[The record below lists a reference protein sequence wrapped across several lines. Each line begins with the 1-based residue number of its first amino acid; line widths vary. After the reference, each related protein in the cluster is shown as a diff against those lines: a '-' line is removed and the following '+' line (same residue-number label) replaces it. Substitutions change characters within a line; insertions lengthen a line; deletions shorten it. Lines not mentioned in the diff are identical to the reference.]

1 MCTYIL
7 MRYVET
13 EYELWSIR
21 ADHTV
26 DMILLLRSLFHL
38 WYLFYEL
45 MVCYGIN
52 VGFVGIFM
60 S

>member
-1 MCTYIL
+1 M
-7 MRYVET
+7 V
-13 EYELWSIR
+13 
-21 ADHTV
+21 
-26 DMILLLRSLFHL
+26 MILLLRSLFHL

-45 MVCYGIN
+45 MVCYGIY

>member
-1 MCTYIL
+1 MM
-7 MRYVET
+7 MRYVEI

-45 MVCYGIN
+45 MVCYGIY

>member
-21 ADHTV
+21 ADHMV